1 MTDEDILA
9 EAHRTCTTYCF
20 LGDEKYH
27 FSEDDMLAFAQAII
41 RPYVQECYSLSLSN
55 AALVQELHE
64 LKLKEHTK

>member
-27 FSEDDMLAFAQAII
+27 FTEDDMLAFAHSLLN
-41 RPYVQECYSLSLSN
+41 SLSASN
-55 AALVQELHE
+55 EALVQELHE
-64 LKLKEHTK
+64 LKLKGHTK